1 MSGIDARSGQPM
13 TRRLYHEDA
22 YLRRFEAEV
31 TAVTAWKGRPAVI
44 LDRTAFYPE
53 AGGQLGDR
61 GTLGGVAVVDTQET
75 DDGIVHVV
83 DLGHGP
89 SAGLGAGLGPDL
101 GADPG
106 AGLGPGG
113 PLPAAGAVVT
123 GELDWARRR
132 QHMAQHT
139 AQHLLSGALLDRA
152 AAPTASAR
160 LGERALTIDAA
171 RDRIPDAELAAA
183 EDLANDLIDDDLE
196 IRAWFPPAGEL
207 AGLRL
212 RRDPKVDADVR
223 VVAIGEFDLSPCGGT
238 HCARTSQLG
247 AIRIVSAE
255 RYKGMTRVTF
265 TAARR
270 GRAELF
276 SRDQVLRGLATQF
289 SCGPAEVPQAID
301 KLRRDAEAWGAELT
315 ALRGRLAGMLARELL
330 AGPATAGP
338 TAGPAGPIVAS
349 LPGDA
354 ELLRGVGAKLI
365 AAGRD
370 AVLCAPDA
378 DGSTIVLLRAPG
390 SALDCG
396 ALWKRLAAEVG
407 GRGGGRA
414 DRAEGRLARPIDDW
428 PALVD
433 RRSP

>member
-1 MSGIDARSGQPM
+1 M

-22 YLRRFEAEV
+22 YLRRFEGEV
-31 TAVTAWKGRPAVI
+31 LAVTSWKGRPAAI

-75 DDGIVHVV
+75 DAGIAHVLDGEPPAV
-83 DLGHGP
+83 
-89 SAGLGAGLGPDL
+89 GAI
-101 GADPG
+101 
-106 AGLGPGG
+106 
-113 PLPAAGAVVT
+113 VT

-160 LGERALTIDAA
+160 LGESALTIDAA

-183 EDLANDLIDDDLE
+183 EDLANDLIDDDLP
-196 IRAWFPPAGEL
+196 IRAWFPSADEL
-207 AGLRL
+207 ARLKL
-212 RRDPKVDADVR
+212 RRDPKVDANVR

-238 HCARTSQLG
+238 HAARTSQLG
-247 AIRIVSAE
+247 AIRVVSAE

-276 SRDQVLRGLATQF
+276 TRDQVLRGLAAQF

-301 KLRRDAEAWGAELT
+301 KLRRDAEVAGAELT
-315 ALRGRLAGMLARELL
+315 ALRGRLAGLIARELL
-330 AGPATAGP
+330 AGGGT
-338 TAGPAGPIVAS
+338 GPIIAS

-354 ELLRGVGAKLI
+354 ELLRGVGAKLV

-370 AVLCAPDA
+370 AILCAPDA
-378 DGSTIVLLRAPG
+378 DGGTVVLFRAPG
-390 SALDCG
+390 SSLDCG
-396 ALWKRLAAEVG
+396 ALWKRLAAEAG

-414 DRAEGRLARPIDDW
+414 DRAEGRLARPIADW
-428 PALVD
+428 PALVGQV
-433 RRSP
+433 SP